1 VIATTLAGNPAGDS
15 YGTALGMGYADGTG
29 EDARFGEP
37 RGLAIDLSGNIIV
50 GDFYNNRIRK
60 VTPAGV
66 VTTLAGSGLSAFSD
80 GTGDDASFYQ
90 PYGVAVDLSGNII
103 VADGGNRRI
112 RNITN
117 PGGVVTTLAGGS
129 QGSAD
134 GIGTGASFYEPIGL
148 AIDKS
153 GKVIVA
159 DFKNNRIRR
168 ITNPGGVVTTLAGSG
183 TGTLVDGTG
192 TGASFFYPRGVAID
206 SGGNIIVADTQ
217 NNRIRKITNPGGVVT
232 TLAGRGESGS
242 QSMNQGEDTFSLPMG
257 VAVDSNDNIIVA
269 DTNRN
274 CLRFLQFP

>member
-1 VIATTLAGNPAGDS
+1 MAGRANKVLGS
-15 YGTALGMGYADGTG
+15 GALRALL
-29 EDARFGEP
+29 F
-37 RGLAIDLSGNIIV
+37 LVVLSGV
-50 GDFYNNRIRK
+50 G
-60 VTPAGV
+60 A
-66 VTTLAGSGLSAFSD
+66 
-80 GTGDDASFYQ
+80 Q
-90 PYGVAVDLSGNII
+90 
-103 VADGGNRRI
+103 
-112 RNITN
+112 
-117 PGGVVTTLAGGS
+117 
-129 QGSAD
+129 
-134 GIGTGASFYEPIGL
+134 
-148 AIDKS
+148 
-153 GKVIVA
+153 
-159 DFKNNRIRR
+159 
-168 ITNPGGVVTTLAGSG
+168 GVVTTLAGSG